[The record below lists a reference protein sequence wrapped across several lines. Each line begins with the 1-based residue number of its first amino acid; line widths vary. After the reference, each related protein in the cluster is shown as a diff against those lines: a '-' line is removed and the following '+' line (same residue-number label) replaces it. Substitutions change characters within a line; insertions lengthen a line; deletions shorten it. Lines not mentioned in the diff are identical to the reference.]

1 MGHILEMKGITKWF
15 GSLEANSAVDLSLS
29 PGEILAVVG
38 ENGAGKTTLMKI
50 LYGLEKPDSGS
61 IVLKGS
67 AYAPHNPREAIRQ
80 GIGMVQQHFMLFPDF
95 TVAENIVFGL
105 EPRRAGIVF
114 DREKATERVRELCD
128 RYALRIDPAALLRN
142 CPVGLQQRVEI
153 LKILNQNADIIILD
167 EPSAV
172 LTPQEV
178 DELMKTIRRLASM
191 GKSFIIITHKLREVM
206 EVSDR
211 VIVLRQG
218 KVVGRLETKDTT
230 TAELSYLMV
239 GRTLAEPVIGER
251 PVAGDVLRVEHLALR
266 DSRGHQV
273 LKGVSLHVGSG
284 EIVGIA
290 GVSGNGQSELVEC
303 ITGLSEPES
312 GTVILNGK
320 DITGKRSGEVR
331 ASGCAH
337 IPEDRY
343 AYGCAAGATLAETM
357 LMGRQRTPEYSGLG
371 TLKIGAIRKFAR
383 NVLDKYG
390 VKYGAVGQKASELSG
405 GNLQKLIV
413 AREIELNTPFM
424 VAAEPTR
431 GVDVGAMEFIHEKL
445 REKRESGGSILLISS
460 ELSEILA
467 LSDRIYTM
475 YGGTL
480 NAEFPRREADEEK
493 LGFYM
498 MGCNTAPQCID
509 GEAAYA

>member
-1 MGHILEMKGITKWF
+1 MSHILEMRGITKWF
-15 GSLEANSAVDLSLS
+15 GSLAANSAVDLSLS

-50 LYGLEKPDSGS
+50 LYGLEKLDAGS
-61 IVLKGS
+61 MELKG
-67 AYAPHNPREAIRQ
+67 APFAPHNPREAIRQ

-95 TVAENIVFGL
+95 SVAENIVFGI

-114 DREKATERVRELCD
+114 DRDKATERVRELCEK
-128 RYALRIDPAALLRN
+128 YSLRIEPGELVRN
-142 CPVGLQQRVEI
+142 CSVGLQQRVEI

-178 DELMKTIRRLASM
+178 DELMKTIKRLAAM

-211 VIVLRQG
+211 VIVMRQG
-218 KVVGRLETKDTT
+218 KVVGKLETKDTT

-239 GRTLAEPVIGER
+239 GRKLAEPVIGER
-251 PVAGDVLRVEHLALR
+251 SIAAEVLKVEGLSMR
-266 DSRGHQV
+266 DERGHQV
-273 LKGVSLHVGSG
+273 LAGVSLHVGAG

-290 GVSGNGQSELVEC
+290 GVSGNGQSELVSC
-303 ITGLSEPES
+303 ITGLAEPES

-320 DITGKRSGEVR
+320 DITRKNSGEVR

-343 AYGCAAGATLAETM
+343 AFGCAKGATLSETM
-357 LMGRQRTPEYSGLG
+357 LMGRQRTADCSAIG
-371 TLKIGAIRKFAR
+371 TLKTGAIRKFTAE
-383 NVLDKYG
+383 VLDKYG
-390 VKYGAVGQKASELSG
+390 VRYSSIGQRVSELSG

-413 AREIELNTPFM
+413 AREIELDTPFM

-445 REKRESGGSILLISS
+445 REKRDSGGSILLLSS

-475 YGGTL
+475 YNGTL
-480 NAEFPRREADEEK
+480 NAEFARREADEEK

-498 MGCNTAPQCID
+498 MGCNAAKCAEGDT
-509 GEAAYA
+509 AYA